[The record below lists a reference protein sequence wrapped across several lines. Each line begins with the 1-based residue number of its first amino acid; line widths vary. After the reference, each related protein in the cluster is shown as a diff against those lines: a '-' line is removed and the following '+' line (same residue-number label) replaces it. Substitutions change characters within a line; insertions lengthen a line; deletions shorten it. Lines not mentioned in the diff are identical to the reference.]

1 MRQEVTVEGVSETLR
16 ILKSFDKETL
26 KAVNKEIYQE
36 VKPLVGQARALMP
49 DKAPMSGWGKPNNGE
64 WGTDLLFDPQ
74 RAKMG
79 IRTQIKPMRQ
89 RGSNVKERTLFLAQK
104 DRAGAVYET
113 AGRKTKGVTRAGQ
126 QFIRNLEN
134 PARGGTVIIGKQS
147 RVIWGV
153 VQDNRRQIT
162 DKTERIIIRYM
173 NLYSTKLAA

>member
-1 MRQEVTVEGVSETLR
+1 MRQEITVEGVSETLR

-64 WGTDLLFDPQ
+64 WGTRLLFDPQ

-89 RGSNVKERTLFLAQK
+89 RGSNIKERTLFLAQANP
-104 DRAGAVYET
+104 AGVVYEWS
-113 AGRKTKGVTRAGQ
+113 GRKSKGQPPTGQ
-126 QFIRNLEN
+126 QFVRNIEQ
-134 PARGGTVIIGKQS
+134 RSGITVIGKQS